1 MARRPDQASGRLER
15 SKRSW
20 SLPAACFIPRSRANE
35 QIRTGTPSSSL
46 STASRASCRG
56 IECPADG
63 GQHGIQLREA
73 IGQSVEVGRVRVGDQ
88 VQILGAAYVSVRGDR
103 DAADHGKLNVA
114 TMQDL
119 EQSAEVEFGQRPEA
133 APLMALICL
142 LRL

>member
-1 MARRPDQASGRLER
+1 ME
-15 SKRSW
+15 
-20 SLPAACFIPRSRANE
+20 
-35 QIRTGTPSSSL
+35 SSS
-46 STASRASCRG
+46 A
-56 IECPADG
+56 
-63 GQHGIQLREA
+63 A

-88 VQILGAAYVSVRGDR
+88 VQVLGAAHVSMRSDC
-103 DAADHGKLNVA
+103 DATDHDKLNVA